1 MKTVYLAYST
11 NRIPGDEPRLQG
23 FVWIGE
29 EGDPNTRHTKVYK
42 SFDYPK
48 MVVLAADMARE
59 HRLSKTTLAL
69 DIVWDHIHT
78 TPARKMPEN
87 ILKTQILIHSN

>member
-11 NRIPGDEPRLQG
+11 NRIPGEEYRLQG

-48 MVVLAADMARE
+48 MIVLAADMASE
-59 HRLSKTTLAL
+59 HNLSKTTIAL
-69 DIVWDHIHT
+69 DIVWDHIST
-78 TPARKMPEN
+78 IPAKKLPEKV
-87 ILKTQILIHSN
+87 LKAMLQSSA